1 MLKQTILLLVAII
14 SINAVAQQGTASP
27 YSFYGIGELS
37 YKGTVENQSMGGL
50 SIYSDSIHINLLNP
64 ASLGKLKLTTF
75 TIGANHKSANLKS
88 SNNSASTSNST
99 FEYLAIGL
107 PMGKLAMSFGLLP
120 YTSVGYKT
128 GFSNYKTATAGEGR
142 FEGSG
147 GVNKAFLAAG
157 YSINKNLSLGIDLNY
172 NFGKISNEAIII
184 TDLQYDIRERNES
197 NLSGLAVNFGTTY
210 TKMINNNLQLTAGA
224 TFSPE
229 ISLTSNNTREI
240 ATIVF
245 NTNGVDIPRDI
256 KEVDLKQLNLE
267 STKFKLPTKL
277 TIGTGIGKMKKWFA
291 GIDYTYLGTSNLE
304 NLTFNNTNVTY
315 SNANKIALGGF
326 YIPKYN
332 SLSNYF
338 SKVVY
343 RTGFRYENT
352 GITIQ
357 NEDINE
363 FGISFGV
370 GLPVGR
376 KFSNV
381 NIGFEYGSKGTIKNN
396 LVKENFFNIN
406 LSLSFNDK
414 WFQKRKID

>member
-1 MLKQTILLLVAII
+1 MLKQTILLLVAFI
-14 SINAVAQQGTASP
+14 SINVVAQQGTASP
-27 YSFYGIGELS
+27 YSFYGIGELN
-37 YKGTVENQSMGGL
+37 YKGTIENQSMGGI
-50 SIYSDSIHINLLNP
+50 SVYSDSIHLNLLNP
-64 ASLGKLKLTTF
+64 SSLGKLKLTTF
-75 TIGANHKSANLKS
+75 TIGANHKSSDLKT
-88 SNNSASTSNST
+88 NDDTASTSSST
-99 FEYLAIGL
+99 FDYLAVGL

-128 GFSNYKTATAGEGR
+128 GFSDYQNATVGQGR

-147 GVNKAFLAAG
+147 GVNRAFIAGG
-157 YSINKNLSLGIDLNY
+157 YSINKNLSVGLEVNY
-172 NFGKISNEAIII
+172 NFGKINNEAITISG
-184 TDLQYDIRERNES
+184 LKYDTREKNES
-197 NLSGLAVNFGTTY
+197 SLSGAAFNFGVTYDRMISEKLKLTT
-210 TKMINNNLQLTAGA
+210 AA
-224 TFSPE
+224 TFSPQAN
-229 ISLTSNNTREI
+229 LTSNNSREL
-240 ATIVF
+240 ATIIF
-245 NTNGVDIPRDI
+245 NSNGVAIPRSI
-256 KEVDLKQLNLE
+256 KEINLNELGLE
-267 STKFKLPTKL
+267 STIFKLPSKI
-277 TIGTGIGKMKKWFA
+277 TIGTGIGKPKKWFA
-291 GIDYTYLGTSNLE
+291 AIDYTNLGTGKLE
-304 NLTFNNTNVTY
+304 NLTFNNTNVSY
-315 SNANKIALGGF
+315 KNANKIALGGY

-376 KFSNV
+376 KFSNI
-381 NIGFEYGSKGTIKNN
+381 NIGFEYGSKGTTKNN
-396 LVKENFFNIN
+396 LVKEDFFNIN

>member
-1 MLKQTILLLVAII
+1 MLKQTILLLVAFI
-14 SINAVAQQGTASP
+14 SINVVAQQGTASP
-27 YSFYGIGELS
+27 YSFYGIGELN
-37 YKGTVENQSMGGL
+37 YKGTIENQSMGGI
-50 SIYSDSIHINLLNP
+50 SVYSDSIHLNLLNP
-64 ASLGKLKLTTF
+64 SSLGKLKLTTF
-75 TIGANHKSANLKS
+75 TIGANHKSSDLKT
-88 SNNSASTSNST
+88 NDDTASTSSST
-99 FEYLAIGL
+99 FDYLAVGL

-128 GFSNYKTATAGEGR
+128 GFSDYQNATAGQGR

-147 GVNKAFLAAG
+147 GVNRAFIAGG
-157 YSINKNLSLGIDLNY
+157 YSINKNLSLGIDLSY
-172 NFGKISNEAIII
+172 NFGKITKEAIVI
-184 TDLQYDIRERNES
+184 TETGAEDGYNNLEINES
-197 NLSGLAVNFGTTY
+197 RLSGLAVKF
-210 TKMINNNLQLTAGA
+210 GA
-224 TFSPE
+224 TFNKMITKKLELITGITYSPG
-229 ISLTSNNTREI
+229 INLNSLNNETVS
-240 ATIVF
+240 AFKF
-245 NTNGVDIPRDI
+245 NANGVPVIRDI
-256 KEVDLKQLNLE
+256 EEYNVNN
-267 STKFKLPTKL
+267 TKFKLPSKL
-277 TIGTGIGKMKKWFA
+277 TFGAGLGVPKKWFA
-291 GIDYTYLGTSNLE
+291 GIDYTNLGTSSLE
-304 NLTFNNTNVTY
+304 NINFSDTNVTFK
-315 SNANKIALGGF
+315 NANKIAIGGF

-332 SLSNYF
+332 SLTSYL

-352 GITIQ
+352 GMKIQ

-381 NIGFEYGSKGTIKNN
+381 NIGFEYGSKGTTKNN